1 MGNMSLCLLKIL
13 LYSFKMKTEFAP
25 VKKTSRTG
33 KYGKLIQC
41 PKCNHVKTIYHLS
54 WSALG
59 CQGCDDMID
68 KYDWLIETK

>member
-1 MGNMSLCLLKIL
+1 MTFR
-13 LYSFKMKTEFAP
+13 YSSKMKTEFAP

-33 KYGKLIQC
+33 RYGKLIQC

-59 CQGCDDMID
+59 CQSCGDMVD

>member
-1 MGNMSLCLLKIL
+1 M
-13 LYSFKMKTEFAP
+13 FAP

-54 WSALG
+54 WSAL
-59 CQGCDDMID
+59 CCRGCDGVID